1 MNKFQNNSCFK
12 YPVNLWSCGL
22 AHFLFRF
29 RGIKYMSNCVISFPL
44 FSNLT
49 KLFGWMISKMLLSNF
64 SPKTLGKMCVLFR
77 NLQQNC
83 KIKTFEFRLGKDCF
97 EICLGEW
104 GYIPK
109 CWNTSTFS
117 LFYVKFHFETEEWSK
132 DSTII
137 WHEGRQSGRMK
148 KVITIPTYCRT
159 FRWNQV
165 WVKKYEIVSREK
177 CK

>member
-1 MNKFQNNSCFK
+1 
-12 YPVNLWSCGL
+12 
-22 AHFLFRF
+22 
-29 RGIKYMSNCVISFPL
+29 MSNCVISFPL
-44 FSNLT
+44 FSNTT

-64 SPKTLGKMCVLFR
+64 SPKTLGKMYVLFR

-137 WHEGRQSGRMK
+137 WHEGRQSGGMK

-165 WVKKYEIVSREK
+165 WVKLWADREMQIGVVFTAIEPTLTRDIRILTSSFK
-177 CK
+177 RIT